1 MALERGEIEK
11 RDFPTGRRG
20 YDPRAV
26 DAHLSRLADEVERLR
41 EAADRVPAEPTAAAT
56 ASDRVRSIVEAAERS
71 AGEIEDAAREEA
83 ARTREEADAESR
95 ERVERVS
102 TATGSL
108 LGRVDALDSELAG
121 LIERLRE
128 GATRLQ
134 EDLEA
139 VEGELGELRAAT
151 GAGDPA
157 LAGEAG
163 DAAERAGA
171 EPGAAAR
178 RATERAGAEPGA
190 SVQRASERA
199 ASEASAS
206 EASASE
212 ASASEASASEASA
225 SEAPPGSPPPASE
238 ASGADSEGARLVA
251 LNMALSGTPREETER
266 YLEANFSLEDRA
278 GLLDDVYARVEA

>member
-26 DAHLSRLADEVERLR
+26 DAHLARLADEVERLR
-41 EAADRVPAEPTAAAT
+41 EAVDRVPPEPTAAAT

-71 AGEIEDAAREEA
+71 AGEIEEAAREEA

-108 LGRVDALDSELAG
+108 LGRVDALDSELAA

-151 GAGDPA
+151 GAEDPVP
-157 LAGEAG
+157 
-163 DAAERAGA
+163 AADED
-171 EPGAAAR
+171 E
-178 RATERAGAEPGA
+178 
-190 SVQRASERA
+190 ASERA
-199 ASEASAS
+199 GSEPGAPARRTSESSAS
-206 EASASE
+206 ESSASE
-212 ASASEASASEASA
+212 SSASESSASESSA
-225 SEAPPGSPPPASE
+225 SESSASVAPDSPAHASE
-238 ASGADSEGARLVA
+238 TSGADSEGARLVA

>member
-26 DAHLSRLADEVERLR
+26 DAHLARLADEVERLR
-41 EAADRVPAEPTAAAT
+41 EAVDRVPAEPTAAAT

-71 AGEIEDAAREEA
+71 AGEIEEAAREEA

-151 GAGDPA
+151 GAEDPVPA
-157 LAGEAG
+157 ADEDEAS
-163 DAAERAGA
+163 ERAGS
-171 EPGAAAR
+171 EPGAPAR
-178 RATERAGAEPGA
+178 RT
-190 SVQRASERA
+190 SERA
-199 ASEASAS
+199 ASESSAS
-206 EASASE
+206 ESSASE
-212 ASASEASASEASA
+212 SSASVAPDSPPHASET
-225 SEAPPGSPPPASE
+225 
-238 ASGADSEGARLVA
+238 SGADSEGARLVA